1 MTIASY
7 LIIAGIVVGV
17 VCAFLAIW
25 GRGRLRDVVSVF
37 LVVGVLLAA
46 VGVTIRQVD
55 QYHQRQTVAEA
66 AVPAPVEASGNSVR
80 PAPHAVPILPPLGMR
95 GPTGAAA
102 PNPYAGG
109 AR

>member
-1 MTIASY
+1 MTIAGY
-7 LIIAGIVVGV
+7 LIITGILIGV
-17 VCAFLAIW
+17 LCAFLAIW

-37 LVVGVLLAA
+37 LVVGILVAA
-46 VGVTIRQVD
+46 VGVTIRQAG
-55 QYHQRQTVAEA
+55 QYRQRQTVAEA
-66 AVPAPVEASGNSVR
+66 AVPAPVAASGSSMR

-95 GPTGAAA
+95 GATGAAA